1 MTFRNAGMVV
11 ARLGLG
17 LAAIWPTAYALDVT
31 IADPHR
37 DKVIGSNLK
46 TGPDLPENGRVEW
59 NAVANQTW
67 DLESFTLSGSML
79 TMTGGFNYLT
89 GMGLIGT
96 GYYKAPMGDIFVYI
110 GKAPYSITD
119 GPEDHNGPW
128 VGAANW
134 DYVIAFERDTSIG
147 PNYLNIKES
156 SPGSG
161 KVNYGI
167 FGPGSYQTTAG
178 SLALNTGLPWRWNG
192 TGTFGLQADYFSFTD
207 SEGAHYSLANIDLS
221 SLVAAANGQPI
232 YLHTTMQ
239 CGNDVMWG
247 KVPDGGMTVIL
258 LGLGLLG
265 VGLMT
270 GRRRSTTNLP
280 TSLE

>member
-1 MTFRNAGMVV
+1 MTLRKLRTAAV
-11 ARLGLG
+11 RLGLG
-17 LAAIWPTAYALDVT
+17 LAATLPTAFALDIT

-67 DLESFTLSGSML
+67 DLESFTLTGSML

-110 GKAPYSITD
+110 GKPPYSISD
-119 GPEDHNGPW
+119 GPEDNDGPW
-128 VGAANW
+128 LGAVNW
-134 DYVIAFERDTSIG
+134 DYVIAFERDMSIS

-167 FGPGSYQTTAG
+167 FGPGPYQTTSG
-178 SLALNTGLPWRWNG
+178 SLALNTGLPWRWSG
-192 TGTFGLQADYFSFTD
+192 TGTFDFQADYYSFTD

-221 SLVAAANGQPI
+221 SIITAANGQPI

-247 KVPDGGMTVIL
+247 KVPDGGMTAIL

-265 VGLMT
+265 LGLVS
-270 GRRRSTTNLP
+270 RRPS
-280 TSLE
+280 